1 MCASRN
7 LIKNLF
13 IVGAGFTKAVFPD
26 APLNDEFLSQ
36 VVGPEPDDS
45 PLGKIWSKYGPLNV
59 ETLLTQLDLDLLTGK
74 SHFTEDDRNAIS
86 NQLGHFVS
94 RFRFKQDVEWL
105 RPLTRI
111 VSKNDVIISL
121 NYDCFLEGFLDF
133 HGLWSPKGGYH
144 DRVISTGIWGDSLP
158 DNPHNIRILKIHG
171 SESFRRSSFFNKP
184 ESLTIDVSINS
195 ALFPRSGKNIDFR
208 SMRDEG
214 PYVIAPSFT
223 KQFNVEL
230 QCLLLDAI
238 RFARVASNL
247 IIIGCGLR
255 REDSHLWLVLTSFI
269 YNRRWRKK
277 RTLIVNPHASK
288 TKERIETFW
297 GRKLFNDQNLVA
309 IDLDLK
315 SGISRLESF
324 VGP

>member
-1 MCASRN
+1 

-13 IVGAGFTKAVFPD
+13 IIGAGFTKAVFPG
-26 APLNDEFLSQ
+26 APLNDEFLGQ
-36 VVGPEPDDS
+36 VVGPKPNDS
-45 PLGKIWSKYGPLNV
+45 PLGKVWSKYGPLNI
-59 ETLLTQLDLDLLTGK
+59 ETLLTRLDLDLLTGK
-74 SHFTEDDRNAIS
+74 THFSEDDRKAIS
-86 NQLGHFVS
+86 NQLGNFVS

-111 VSKNDVIISL
+111 ISDNDVIISL

-133 HGLWSPKGGYH
+133 HGAWSPKGGYY
-144 DRVISTGIWGDSLP
+144 DRVISTEPWDDSLP
-158 DNPHNIRILKIHG
+158 DNPRNIRILKIHG
-171 SESFRRSSFFNKP
+171 SESFRRSSFLDKP
-184 ESLTIDVSINS
+184 ESPTIHVSINS
-195 ALFPRSGKNIDFR
+195 ELFPRSGKNINFG

-230 QCLLLDAI
+230 QCLLLDAT

-255 REDSHLWLVLTSFI
+255 PEDSHLWLVLTSFI
-269 YNRRWRKK
+269 YNRRWGKK

-297 GRKLFNDQNLVA
+297 GRKIFNDQNLVA
-309 IDLDLK
+309 IDLDFK
-315 SGISRLESF
+315 SGIPRLENALQS
-324 VGP
+324 PSAL